1 MGGPGKSASSPA
13 TLYFPCG
20 NLSKPL
26 GAMAL
31 NVLTLNEAP
40 ACIEREIERKE
51 REREKET
58 RDVSIESDDKA
69 NKNNDNNDDRQRPKR
84 RRRRPDLKDIIERV
98 RARKS
103 VPLSLAFKK
112 VLHQSKKVPKK
123 HVPAYPPDDDPDDE
137 ALLSL
142 AALLSFSFLFLASSS
157 IFSSISISSL
167 EDDDAR
173 MVPLDEPTLLRW
185 NCALL
190 FKTFF
195 CDKKADD
202 LAEEAAV
209 KDANIVRF
217 LFCFD

>member
-1 MGGPGKSASSPA
+1 M
-13 TLYFPCG
+13 
-20 NLSKPL
+20 
-26 GAMAL
+26 
-31 NVLTLNEAP
+31 
-40 ACIEREIERKE
+40 
-51 REREKET
+51 
-58 RDVSIESDDKA
+58 SIESDDKV
-69 NKNNDNNDDRQRPKR
+69 NNNNNNALPTKTKETTTTTGFKR
-84 RRRRPDLKDIIERV
+84 H
-98 RARKS
+98 RARSRAKVCASLSRVQKS
-103 VPLSLAFKK
+103 PI
-112 VLHQSKKVPKK
+112 HQSKKVPKK

-157 IFSSISISSL
+157 IFSSMSISSL
-167 EDDDAR
+167 EDDAR